1 MACIKTL
8 LCVGACM
15 TAWSMTTG
23 DTSVPKA
30 QNVHWTSLD
39 FQTILKWTVEESE
52 HTYTV
57 MYSEK
62 NHDNWMDVDHCSR
75 TSETECDLTR
85 ELEASDK
92 NYEADIRADSEHLL
106 DEFGSDY
113 DFPHTYAPMF
123 NPYKESNISAL
134 EFSLTDVDEG
144 TVILNITHPLT
155 SISEGGKQQTIKD
168 ILKND
173 LKYKISYYK
182 SGSTGKKKKIVDSSS
197 AEVSGLDAGQSYC
210 FMVAAFIPSR
220 PKATQQGAWS
230 TLQCRQGD
238 THFTQDLSLG
248 AWVGIVFILI
258 TVIIV
263 FITATI
269 LCCRRNHKRHKNI
282 QTAESSA
289 PI

>member
-1 MACIKTL
+1 MVLSYKCFLFIFP
-8 LCVGACM
+8 
-15 TAWSMTTG
+15 G

-57 MYSEK
+57 LYSEK

-85 ELEASDK
+85 ELEPDK
-92 NYEADIRADSEHLL
+92 TSHYHCCLILV
-106 DEFGSDY
+106 G
-113 DFPHTYAPMF
+113 
-123 NPYKESNISAL
+123 NISAL

-248 AWVGIVFILI
+248 AWVGIIFILI

-282 QTAESSA
+282 QTAQSSA

>member
-1 MACIKTL
+1 MYDCL
-8 LCVGACM
+8 
-15 TAWSMTTG
+15 
-23 DTSVPKA
+23 
-30 QNVHWTSLD
+30 
-39 FQTILKWTVEESE
+39 E
-52 HTYTV
+52 HD
-57 MYSEK
+57 
-62 NHDNWMDVDHCSR
+62 HRDHNWMDVDNCFSM
-75 TSETECDLTR
+75 SETECDLTQQ
-85 ELEASDK
+85 LEASNK
-92 NYEADIRADSEHLL
+92 NYEADIRADSDHLA
-106 DEFGSDY
+106 DKFGLDY

-134 EFSLTDVDEG
+134 EFSITDVDEG

-155 SISEGGKQQTIKD
+155 SITVGGKQQTIKD

-173 LKYKISYYK
+173 LKYKIIYSK
-182 SGSTGKKKKIVDSSS
+182 SGSTGEKYKIADSSS

-220 PKATQQGAWS
+220 PKATQLGAWS
-230 TLQCRQGD
+230 TQQCRRGD

-248 AWVGIVFILI
+248 AWVGIIFILI

-263 FITATI
+263 FITTTI

>member
-1 MACIKTL
+1 
-8 LCVGACM
+8 
-15 TAWSMTTG
+15 
-23 DTSVPKA
+23 
-30 QNVHWTSLD
+30 WTSLD

-85 ELEASDK
+85 ELEIFCLHR

>member
-1 MACIKTL
+1 
-8 LCVGACM
+8 
-15 TAWSMTTG
+15 MTTG

-57 MYSEK
+57 LYSEK

-123 NPYKESNISAL
+123 NPYKESILQKWSVQSNHA
-134 EFSLTDVDEG
+134 TDSKSTTYIRAQCEVLFDQ
-144 TVILNITHPLT
+144 
-155 SISEGGKQQTIKD
+155 GGKQQTIKD

-182 SGSTGKKKKIVDSSS
+182 SGSTGKPSIFDSSS

-238 THFTQDLSLG
+238 THFTQG
-248 AWVGIVFILI
+248 AYTSWVGIIFILI

-282 QTAESSA
+282 QTAQSSA
-289 PI
+289 P

>member
-8 LCVGACM
+8 LSVGACM

-62 NHDNWMDVDHCSR
+62 DHNWMDVDNCFSM
-75 TSETECDLTR
+75 SETECDLTQQ
-85 ELEASDK
+85 LEASNK
-92 NYEADIRADSEHLL
+92 NYEADIRADSDHLA
-106 DEFGSDY
+106 DEFGLDY

-134 EFSLTDVDEG
+134 EFSITDVDEG

-155 SISEGGKQQTIKD
+155 SITVGGKQQTIKD

-173 LKYKISYYK
+173 LKYKIIYSK
-182 SGSTGKKKKIVDSSS
+182 SGSTGEKYKIADSSS

-220 PKATQQGAWS
+220 PKATQLGAWS
-230 TLQCRQGD
+230 TQQCRRGD

-248 AWVGIVFILI
+248 AWVGIIFILI

-263 FITATI
+263 FITTTI